1 MRGLLA
7 PLSTH
12 EEAALRKIGFG
23 SDNPLEPRH
32 VRRLLQLELIAWDG
46 GRWSLTEL
54 GRRRYDSFA
63 DARALGPLDADQTE

>member
-1 MRGLLA
+1 MRGILA

-46 GRWSLTEL
+46 GRWTLTEL
-54 GRRRYDSFA
+54 GRGRYDSLA
-63 DARALGPLDADQTE
+63 NPRAWGPDADQAE